1 MSPVIEKI
9 KQAAQLHQAGRL
21 QEAVDLYQEILR
33 AEPRDWEV
41 QYNMGNALRLLGKFG
56 EAMQAYIM
64 TARLRPDFANA
75 HADLGVALAE
85 IGRWPDAASALRR
98 AVALQP
104 DLTGAYN
111 ALGITH
117 KEQGNPAEAILCFD
131 RALACNPGQPD
142 AHFARGECLLQT
154 GDWLSGWKDYRHRFG
169 IRYLNFNPRR
179 YPQPMWRGEAGQGRT
194 ILLWAE
200 QGFGDT
206 IQFCRFAP
214 VLAQHG
220 WRVILEVPQE
230 LKRVAATLPGISLVS
245 GYGEAPPS
253 FDVQFPLIDLPG
265 AFGVTP
271 DNLSAEPYLRANDLA
286 GSWRDRLNA
295 LPGAKI
301 GIVWR
306 GRTTNIRE
314 RWRGAS
320 AELFSRFTATPGL
333 SFVSLQ
339 RDSRPDELARLGPR
353 VLDASAGLNDFA
365 DTAAMIACLDLV
377 ITTDTAVCHLA
388 GALGIPVWV
397 LLDAGADWRWLQERG
412 DSPWYGSMRLFR
424 QTKAGDWAPVADAV
438 QKALTEVASQA

>member
-56 EAMQAYIM
+56 EAMQAYIL
-64 TARLRPDFANA
+64 AIRHRPHFAQA
-75 HADLGVALAE
+75 HNDLGVALAE
-85 IGRWPDAASALRR
+85 IGRWQDAADALRR
-98 AVALQP
+98 AIILMP

-111 ALGITH
+111 ALGIAF
-117 KEQGNPAEAILCFD
+117 KEQGRAAEAIGCFD
-131 RALACNPGQPD
+131 RALTCHPGQPD
-142 AHFARGECLLQT
+142 AHFARGECELQT
-154 GDWLSGWKDYRHRFG
+154 GDWLSGWKDYRYRFG
-169 IRYLNFNPRR
+169 IRYLNFTPRP
-179 YPQPMWRGEAGQGRT
+179 YKQPMWRGEAGQGRT
-194 ILLWAE
+194 LLLWAE
-200 QGFGDT
+200 QGFGDC

-220 WRVILEVPQE
+220 WRVVLEVPAE
-230 LKRVAATLPGISLVS
+230 LKRLVSRLPDVIAVAYGETLP
-245 GYGEAPPS
+245 P
-253 FDVQFPLIDLPG
+253 FDAHFPLLDLPG

-271 DNLSAEPYLRANDLA
+271 DNLPSGPYLAADPLA
-286 GSWRDRLNA
+286 GSWRERLDR

-320 AELFSRFTATPGL
+320 AELFSRFTSTPGL

-339 RDSRPDELARLGPR
+339 RDARPEELSRLGVN
-353 VLDASAGLNDFA
+353 VLDASPGLTDFF
-365 DTAAMIACLDLV
+365 DTAAMIASLDLV
-377 ITTDTAVCHLA
+377 ISTDTAVCHLA
-388 GALGIPVWV
+388 GALGVPTWV
-397 LLDAGADWRWLQERG
+397 LLDAGADWRWLQERS
-412 DSPWYGSMRLFR
+412 DSPWYASMRLFR
-424 QTKAGDWAPVADAV
+424 QKRSGDWDAV
-438 QKALTEVASQA
+438 AEAVKQALGEAATPA